1 VIPLVALF
9 DYKTL
14 ASRPPLFRSLT
25 GVEVSEFTS
34 IYARVLAEYKEGEA
48 KRLARGDRKRKVGA
62 GRPFTLPLQERL
74 LTFLMYYR
82 VYATSALLGFLFG
95 IDQSNVIKDIHKLEP
110 LLKDVL
116 PTPQKVY
123 GRVKQLQTFEEMR
136 AMFPELKAFTDATE
150 QQIPRPQDKLK
161 RKTHYS
167 GKKKRHTVKTQLTVN
182 SKGLIVH
189 KTRHAK
195 GSTHDYAL
203 FKRSHPILPKKVK
216 EEFDL
221 GYVGVKDDF
230 PDLNCVVP
238 FKKKNPGRGKVGVK
252 APELSP
258 EQKAF
263 NKELAR
269 ERVVSEHTNCR
280 LKKFLIWGGV
290 FRNRPRCYDIVTDIV
305 SGLVN
310 FRILGALTV

>member
-1 VIPLVALF
+1 LVALL

-14 ASRPPLFRSLT
+14 VSKPSLFRSLT
-25 GVEVSEFTS
+25 GVEVLEFNA
-34 IYARVLAEYKEGEA
+34 IYVRVLAQYEEGEA
-48 KRLARGDRKRKVGA
+48 RRLARGDRKRRVGA
-62 GRPFTLPLQERL
+62 GHPFTLPLQERL

-95 IDQSNVIKDIHKLEP
+95 IDQSNVIKDIHKLES
-110 LLKDVL
+110 LLKGVL

-123 GRVKQLQTFEEMR
+123 GRVKQLQTLQEIQ

-150 QQIPRPQDKLK
+150 QQIPRPKRKLK

-182 SKGLIVH
+182 SHGLIVH

-203 FKRSHPILPKKVK
+203 FVRSHPDLPQKVR
-216 EEFDL
+216 ETFDL
-221 GYVGVKDDF
+221 GYLGVEDDF
-230 PDLNCVVP
+230 PGLNCALP
-238 FKKKNPGRGKVGVK
+238 FKKKNPGRGKIGVK
-252 APELSP
+252 AEELPP

-263 NKELAR
+263 NKELAS
-269 ERVVSEHTNCR
+269 ERVVSEHTNSR
-280 LKKFLIWGGV
+280 LKKFLIWGGM
-290 FRNRPRCYDIVTDIV
+290 FRNRPRCYDVMTDIV

-310 FRILGALTV
+310 FRILGTLTV

>member
-1 VIPLVALF
+1 VLPLPKMQY
-9 DYKTL
+9 DK
-14 ASRPPLFRSLT
+14 
-25 GVEVSEFTS
+25 
-34 IYARVLAEYKEGEA
+34 I
-48 KRLARGDRKRKVGA
+48 KRL
-62 GRPFTLPLQERL
+62 
-74 LTFLMYYR
+74 
-82 VYATSALLGFLFG
+82 
-95 IDQSNVIKDIHKLEP
+95 QSV
-110 LLKDVL
+110 
-116 PTPQKVY
+116 
-123 GRVKQLQTFEEMR
+123 EEIE
-136 AMFPELKAFTDATE
+136 AMFPGFKAFLDATE
-150 QQIPRPQDKLK
+150 QEIPRPKDKLK

-203 FKRSHPILPKKVK
+203 FKRSHHILPKKVK

-263 NKELAR
+263 NKELAS

>member
-1 VIPLVALF
+1 MVALL
-9 DYKTL
+9 DHKTL
-14 ASRPPLFRSLT
+14 ISKPSLFRALT
-25 GVEVSEFTS
+25 GVEASEFNS
-34 IYARVLAEYKEGEA
+34 IYARVLAKYEESEE
-48 KRLARGDRKRKVGA
+48 KRLARDDRKRKVGA
-62 GRPFTLPLQERL
+62 GHPFTLPLQERL

-95 IDQSNVIKDIHKLEP
+95 VDQSNVIKDIHKLEP
-110 LLKDVL
+110 LLKSIL

-123 GRVKQLQTFEEMR
+123 GRVKQLQTLQEIQ

-150 QQIPRPQDKLK
+150 QQIPRPQRKLK

-182 SKGLIVH
+182 SQGLIVH

-195 GSTHDYAL
+195 GSMHDYAL
-203 FKRSHPILPKKVK
+203 FKRGHPDLPKKVK

-221 GYVGVKDDF
+221 GYVGVKGDF
-230 PDLNCVVP
+230 PGLNCAVP

-252 APELSP
+252 AEELSE

-263 NKELAR
+263 NKELAS
-269 ERVVSEHTNCR
+269 ERVVSEHTNSR
-280 LKKFLIWGGV
+280 LKKFLIWGGI
-290 FRNRPRCYDIVTDIV
+290 FRNRPRCYDVMTDIV

-310 FRILGALTV
+310 FRILGTLTV